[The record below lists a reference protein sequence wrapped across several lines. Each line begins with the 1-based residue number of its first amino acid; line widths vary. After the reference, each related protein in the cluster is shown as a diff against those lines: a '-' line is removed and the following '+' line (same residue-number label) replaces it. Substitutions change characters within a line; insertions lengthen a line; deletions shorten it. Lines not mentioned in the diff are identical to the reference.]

1 MRLLWYVSRRSQPS
15 TASPEVGMAFLISK
29 WARMPMTSQVN
40 GTKNGCIMKNFNKI
54 FFAAVAA
61 AFGLASCSQ
70 ELTPVEKPQGN
81 LVTVNFGAE
90 ASITCPTKATLT
102 TEDEKLFTSA
112 WENGDALSV
121 KYSFDYGASKETTAT
136 WSADKSCFEAQMEGG
151 NGVWIYDA
159 LYPTPKEVSFGS
171 ERTQNGSN
179 YNGKYDLMYG
189 SATAEGADA
198 GKTADGKNIVFKM
211 TRQTAVA
218 YFHLTGTL
226 DEDVVSAKLSVE
238 GDGAYISTSD
248 VKANEDYAK
257 GYVFTETEGVAS
269 KEINLTF
276 DAGTAPKASDFKL
289 WFNVLPTKYTKMTL
303 TVETAGHT
311 MTISR
316 AAADMYE
323 AGKLYKVVKAIPA
336 EKWVKKEAAV
346 EIYNII
352 TSETE
357 LEDGNYV
364 ICMALN
370 SDLKNRQYLGNE
382 KGTKPSTKAIVEKEG
397 ITISAD
403 LTQISVDP
411 TKMKL
416 AQWSFKKTTDGFS
429 ISSCS
434 DASLGLGTTASNDGL
449 TIQNTYF
456 GKSWIISFDSTVA
469 AWKLKYKDTRR
480 FLNVYSLENPRTY
493 TNETTNANGKIFLY
507 KEGTPK
513 TALETPANLQVSAAK
528 VVSWDAVSGAASYEV
543 TIGKDVFTSE
553 TTSYD
558 AAAVPDEYY
567 DVAVVAIPTDKEN
580 YKNSAAATLGGA
592 KFGTPTLAT
601 PTLKEGVVDGASIS
615 VSWTVDERAT
625 AGYNCELFKGEVK
638 VGEGQIVNAGTVTFT
653 GLDAE
658 TAYVVKVNAVA
669 VEGTKA
675 YAASPV
681 ATLEVTTKA
690 ATATA
695 NDGSLERPYTAAEA
709 IAAIDA
715 NTGLTGKYVK
725 GIVKAAPSFDARYN
739 SLTYDIESGA
749 KTLNIYSG
757 KDLGN
762 AGFVGAEDLKA
773 GDEVVVFGNLK
784 KYNKVYELDKNNYL
798 ISINGETQIYRGLAV
813 SAPKTAFTVGDAFEF
828 GGKALQVWRG
838 KADVDVTASAT
849 FSGYNMSTEGKQT
862 VTVTVGEESVTYE
875 INVRAAGAET
885 PKTYTLQFGSEYNG
899 AKANGYSNNWSV
911 TCDGF
916 TWKMTNWNNNNNGWT
931 YVKAGPKGN
940 TNAHAKIE
948 TAAAMPEAISKI
960 SITIDK
966 VENGSITSIVLKSS
980 STNDFTAGTVIEKK
994 SSVGQGEV
1002 VFEIPSPQNGLYYQL
1017 DFTLNNTTPSGKKG
1031 TNGVAQVSKVVYT
1044 NN

>member
-1 MRLLWYVSRRSQPS
+1 
-15 TASPEVGMAFLISK
+15 MAFLISK

-248 VKANEDYAK
+248 VQIGKDNSGNIDYAK
-257 GYVFTETEGVAS
+257 GYVFIETEGVAS

-289 WFNVLPTKYTKMTL
+289 WFNVLPTMYTKMTL
-303 TVETAGHT
+303 TVETTGHT

-316 AAADMYE
+316 TAADMYE
-323 AGKLYKVVKAIPA
+323 AGKLYKVVKAIPV
-336 EKWVKKEAAV
+336 EKWVKKGGETPAAASWIATDLADITATDEVVITMAKGESVYALTSAKGSKEAPTAV
-346 EIYNII
+346 AVTVENKELTAAPEDNLVWNIVNDNGNLTIYPKGQTATWLYTTNNNNGVRVG
-352 TSETE
+352 TNDNKTFT
-357 LEDGNYV
+357 LDATTKY
-364 ICMALN
+364 
-370 SDLKNRQYLGNE
+370 LKNTGTSRYLGVYNSQDWRCY
-382 KGTKPSTKAIVEKEG
+382 TST
-397 ITISAD
+397 
-403 LTQISVDP
+403 
-411 TKMKL
+411 
-416 AQWSFKKTTDGFS
+416 
-429 ISSCS
+429 
-434 DASLGLGTTASNDGL
+434 
-449 TIQNTYF
+449 
-456 GKSWIISFDSTVA
+456 STNIGGQTLCFYV
-469 AWKLKYKDTRR
+469 K
-480 FLNVYSLENPRTY
+480 
-493 TNETTNANGKIFLY
+493 
-507 KEGTPK
+507 GTPK

-528 VVSWDAVSGAASYEV
+528 VVSWNAVSGAASYEV

-558 AAAVPDEYY
+558 ATAVVDDYY
-567 DVAVVAIPTDKEN
+567 DVAVVAVPSDKEN
-580 YKNSAAATLGGA
+580 YKNSAAATLSGA

-625 AGYNCELFKGEVK
+625 AGYNSELFKGEVK

-695 NDGSLERPYTAAEA
+695 NDGSLEHPYTAAEA

-725 GIVKAAPSFDARYN
+725 GIVKAAPSFDARFS

-762 AGFVGAEDLKA
+762 AGFVGAEDLNA
-773 GDEVVVFGNLK
+773 GDEVVVLGDLQNYK
-784 KYNKVYELDKNNYL
+784 GKYQVDKNNYL

-813 SAPKTAFTVGDAFEF
+813 SGQKTAFTVGDAFEF

-838 KADVDVTASAT
+838 KADADVTASAT
-849 FSGYNMSTEGKQT
+849 FSGYDMSTEGKQT
-862 VTVTVGEESVTYE
+862 VTVTVGEETVTYE
-875 INVRAAGAET
+875 INVRAAGAAAEPT
-885 PKTYTLQFGSEYNG
+885 TVTKTMDSIVTENKYTISSGSDIGTKQNPLKIDDVIELSSTG
-899 AKANGYSNNWSV
+899 G
-911 TCDGF
+911 
-916 TWKMTNWNNNNNGWT
+916 
-931 YVKAGPKGN
+931 GN
-940 TNAHAKIE
+940 TGSFWGTSPDIDWRCYE
-948 TAAAMPEAISKI
+948 TTNSVVKI
-960 SITIDK
+960 SAK
-966 VENGSITSIVLKSS
+966 EGY
-980 STNDFTAGTVIEKK
+980 VIEK
-994 SSVGQGEV
+994 
-1002 VFEIPSPQNGLYYQL
+1002 
-1017 DFTLNNTTPSGKKG
+1017 FTLTFKTGNNGTLDGGNIKSGTAYNVNAQSVSYKIGHSSGKK
-1031 TNGVAQVSKVVYT
+1031 NGQIRVTAISVTYKQQ
-1044 NN
+1044 

>member
-1 MRLLWYVSRRSQPS
+1 
-15 TASPEVGMAFLISK
+15 
-29 WARMPMTSQVN
+29 
-40 GTKNGCIMKNFNKI
+40 MKNFNKI

-121 KYSFDYGASKETTAT
+121 KYSNDNKTAGATTSGVVSAT
-136 WSADKSCFEAQMEGG
+136 WTTDHFEAKMPEYHGMWDYNVVYPEPDAEG
-151 NGVWIYDA
+151 VVD
-159 LYPTPKEVSFGS
+159 FGS
-171 ERTQNGSN
+171 ARTQKGNA
-179 YNGKYDLMYG
+179 YNSKYDLMKG
-189 SATAEGADA
+189 SAIAEGADA
-198 GKTADGKNIVFKM
+198 GKTAAGENIVFNMK
-211 TRQTAVA
+211 RQTAVA
-218 YFHLTGTL
+218 YFHLKSAL
-226 DEDVVSAKLSVE
+226 DEEVVSAKLSVT
-238 GDGAYISTSD
+238 DGKIASSSVKLSSHTTGFDLSTKD
-248 VKANEDYAK
+248 LD
-257 GYVFTETEGVAS
+257 
-269 KEINLTF
+269 EITITF
-276 DAGTAPKASDFKL
+276 DEGTAPKASDFQL

-303 TVETAGHT
+303 AVETTGHT

-316 AAADMYE
+316 NTPEKDEYV
-323 AGKLYKVVKAIPA
+323 AGNLYKVVKAIPA
-336 EKWVKKEAAV
+336 EKWVSKAAYTGGDLV
-346 EIYNII
+346 FDFKTVQPKGWPTTSTTASEGTYKYAINGVDYSFIHGTGIYCAGTTP
-352 TSETE
+352 TSAYLMIAKSSSLGLPAIMGYRLVKVVGT
-357 LEDGNYV
+357 
-364 ICMALN
+364 LN
-370 SDLKNRQYLGNE
+370 DTGS
-382 KGTKPSTKAIVEKEG
+382 PSTKA
-397 ITISAD
+397 
-403 LTQISVDP
+403 QISITNGTDVVSGGTAQTWN
-411 TKMKL
+411 TKG
-416 AQWSFKKTTDGFS
+416 AD
-429 ISSCS
+429 
-434 DASLGLGTTASNDGL
+434 
-449 TIQNTYF
+449 Y
-456 GKSWIISFDSTVA
+456 
-469 AWKLKYKDTRR
+469 
-480 FLNVYSLENPRTY
+480 TY
-493 TNETTNANGKIFLY
+493 TLTETEENTIYYLSVSSTANCQMIKLVLSY
-507 KEGTPK
+507 ESATPK
-513 TALETPANLQVSAAK
+513 TALETPANLAVSAAK
-528 VVSWDAVSGAASYEV
+528 VVSWDAVSGAASYEL

-553 TTSYD
+553 TNSYD
-558 AAAVPDEYY
+558 ATAVVDDYY
-567 DVAVVAIPTDKEN
+567 DVAVVAIPSDKEN

-615 VSWTVDERAT
+615 VSWAVDERAT

-725 GIVKAAPSFDARYN
+725 GIVKAAPSFNATYS

-875 INVRAAGAET
+875 INVRAAGAAAEST
-885 PKTYTLQFGSEYNG
+885 TVTKTMDSIVTENKYTISSGSDIGTKQNPLKIDDVIELSSTG
-899 AKANGYSNNWSV
+899 G
-911 TCDGF
+911 
-916 TWKMTNWNNNNNGWT
+916 
-931 YVKAGPKGN
+931 GN
-940 TNAHAKIE
+940 TGSFWGTSPNIDWRCYE
-948 TAAAMPEAISKI
+948 VTNSVVKI
-960 SITIDK
+960 SAK
-966 VENGSITSIVLKSS
+966 EGY
-980 STNDFTAGTVIEKK
+980 VIEK
-994 SSVGQGEV
+994 
-1002 VFEIPSPQNGLYYQL
+1002 
-1017 DFTLNNTTPSGKKG
+1017 FTLTFKTGNNGTLDGGNIESGTAYNVNAQSVSYKIGHSSGKK
-1031 TNGVAQVSKVVYT
+1031 NGQIRVTAISVTYKQQ
-1044 NN
+1044 

>member
-1 MRLLWYVSRRSQPS
+1 
-15 TASPEVGMAFLISK
+15 
-29 WARMPMTSQVN
+29 
-40 GTKNGCIMKNFNKI
+40 MKNFNKI

-112 WENGDALSV
+112 WDDGDALSV
-121 KYSFDYGASKETTAT
+121 KYSNDNETNGATTSGVVSAT
-136 WSADKSCFEAQMEGG
+136 WSTEHFEAQMPEYR
-151 NGVWIYDA
+151 GVWNYNVVYPAPDA
-159 LYPTPKEVSFGS
+159 EGVVDFGS
-171 ERTQNGSN
+171 ARTQKGNA
-179 YNGKYDLMYG
+179 YNSKYDLMKG
-189 SATAEGADA
+189 GAREVGADA
-198 GKTADGKNIVFKM
+198 GKTADGKNIVFNM

-226 DEDVVSAKLSVE
+226 DEEVVSAKLSVE
-238 GDGAYISTSD
+238 GGNISSSLVMLLDHTDGFDLSTED
-248 VKANEDYAK
+248 LNEI
-257 GYVFTETEGVAS
+257 T
-269 KEINLTF
+269 ITF
-276 DAGTAPKASDFKL
+276 EEGTAPKASDFQL

-303 TVETAGHT
+303 AVETTGHT

-316 AAADMYE
+316 TAADMYE

-336 EKWVKKEAAV
+336 DKWVKKEAAV

-601 PTLKEGVVDGASIS
+601 PTLKEGVVDGTSIS

-625 AGYNCELFKGEVK
+625 AGYNSELFKGEVK

-695 NDGSLERPYTAAEA
+695 NDGSLEHPYTAAEA

-725 GIVKAAPSFDARYN
+725 GIVKAAPSFDARFS

-762 AGFVGAEDLKA
+762 AGFVGAEDLNA
-773 GDEVVVFGNLK
+773 GDEVVVLGDLQNYK
-784 KYNKVYELDKNNYL
+784 GKYQVDKNNYL

-813 SAPKTAFTVGDAFEF
+813 SGQKTAFTVGDAFEF

-838 KADVDVTASAT
+838 KADADVTASAT
-849 FSGYNMSTEGKQT
+849 FSGYDMSTEGKQT
-862 VTVTVGEESVTYE
+862 VTVTVGEETVTYE
-875 INVRAAGAET
+875 INVRAAGGEA
-885 PKTYTLQFGSEYNG
+885 PKTYTLQFGAEYNG
-899 AKANGYSNNWSV
+899 AEANGYSNNWSV
-911 TCDGF
+911 VCDGF
-916 TWKMTNWNNNNNGWT
+916 TWKMTNWNNYNNGWT

-1002 VFEIPSPQNGLYYQL
+1002 VFEIPSPQNGLFYQL
-1017 DFTLNNTTPSGKKG
+1017 DFTLNNTSKNN
-1031 TNGVAQVSKVVYT
+1031 NGVVRVSKVVYT